1 MKTLVIRFI
10 NGGADTIEIDHYEIN
25 ERTGYLKF
33 VRCDD
38 FNKNS
43 KLGIVNINQIAYW
56 WVEN

>member
-10 NGGADTIEIDHYEIN
+10 NGGADTIEIDHYEMD

-33 VRCDD
+33 IRCDD
-38 FNKNS
+38 SNKFS
-43 KLGIVNINQIAYW
+43 KLGIVNINQIAYC